1 MLIHLHLG
9 SDDLDVL
16 QIFLPW
22 SWSNLHPNPIL
33 SPPHKTYNP
42 NYFPYNKYIFQRAQL
57 TEEEREDT
65 ECLCYHFTPPP
76 PHRLPDTWFDW
87 PCGCKKP
94 LLDLRSRQF
103 AFYELELLTSDDH
116 HFSLH
121 PHLAFIIAP
130 LDSDPAEGLV
140 RFTVPYRSTKFP
152 SKSSRKRRN
161 TFGRAL
167 SLTDRKHYKMGRSN
181 AKT

>member
-1 MLIHLHLG
+1 MFFRSSCPGVGQISILIPSYLR
-9 SDDLDVL
+9 
-16 QIFLPW
+16 QIKPTIPTIFLTTNTF
-22 SWSNLHPNPIL
+22 SSVLSSLKKNEKIPNACVITSRPRPLIAC
-33 SPPHKTYNP
+33 
-42 NYFPYNKYIFQRAQL
+42 Q
-57 TEEEREDT
+57 
-65 ECLCYHFTPPP
+65 TPGSIG
-76 PHRLPDTWFDW
+76 LVDV
-87 PCGCKKP
+87 KKP